1 MEQLIP
7 RTLRRWESYQSNLA
21 KSAVFSQFQSMT
33 KGHIELRLK
42 NDPTTYSFG
51 YGKKVR
57 GFMEIENE
65 RFFSRFWSNG
75 ELGFGESYVD
85 GDWNSPELSKVI
97 GWFFLNVDKVD
108 AFVHPEEVDNSFM
121 QFMLGLRYIQTVI
134 NHNKTLPSMGNWAS
148 RYELER
154 PFFELMLDSSLT
166 NSGAIFEQ
174 SESLEAAQKRKR
186 DTIASELQIKTGS
199 RILELGCG
207 WGSFALYLATHYDCH
222 VTAVTLSEEQSE
234 YLKLRVKQLGISDR
248 VDVLYAD
255 YRNVTGLFDRIVSI
269 ELIDTIEASQL
280 KNFFSLCDRWLKP
293 QGIMVHQLL
302 LTPEAYR
309 HDLLQRNEWNQ
320 KYISPGILT
329 PSLSALVS
337 AMSETSS
344 FCIRNLSDIGLS
356 YSKTLEAW
364 TSNFKENIQRVRS
377 LGFDEAFIRGW
388 QYYLAYA
395 EAAFDHG
402 LLTAAQITITRA
414 TERSEERGRFE
425 SATATQTRLSR

>member
-42 NDPTTYSFG
+42 NDPITYSFG

-57 GFMEIENE
+57 GMIEVEND

-97 GWFFLNVDKVD
+97 RWFFLNVDKVD
-108 AFVHPEEVDNSFM
+108 AFVRPEEVDNSFM
-121 QFMLGLRYIQTVI
+121 QFMVGIRYIQTVI
-134 NHNKTLPSMGNWAS
+134 NHAKPLPSMGNWAS

-154 PFFELMLDSSLT
+154 PFFELMLDPSLN
-166 NSGAIFEQ
+166 NSGAIFNKDETL
-174 SESLEAAQKRKR
+174 ESAQIRKQKK
-186 DTIASELQIKTGS
+186 IARELQIKAGS

-207 WGSFALYLATHYDCH
+207 WGSFAIYLALNYDCH
-222 VTAVTLSEEQSE
+222 VTAVTLAEEQYE
-234 YLKLRVKQLGISDR
+234 YVKLRVKQLGISDR
-248 VDVLYAD
+248 VNVVHAD
-255 YRNVTGLFDRIVSI
+255 YRNVSGLFDRIVSI
-269 ELIDTIEASQL
+269 ELIDTIEAGQL
-280 KNFFSLCDRWLKP
+280 NDFFSLCDRWLKP

-302 LTPEAYR
+302 LTPESYR
-309 HDLLQRNEWNQ
+309 ADLLKRNEWNQ

-329 PSLSALVS
+329 PSLSELLS
-337 AMSETSS
+337 SMSENSS
-344 FCIRNLSDIGLS
+344 FCIRNLKDIGLS

-364 TSNFKENIQRVRS
+364 TANFKENIQKVRA
-377 LGFDEAFIRGW
+377 LGFDEAFIRSW
-388 QYYLAYA
+388 EYYLSYA
-395 EAAFDHG
+395 EAAFDYG
-402 LLTAAQITITRA
+402 LLTAAQITISRA
-414 TERSEERGRFE
+414 TERSEER
-425 SATATQTRLSR
+425 SAFDNAPKAAARLTS